1 MTSPK
6 RAHTD
11 REYEQQLSNLRER
24 VLLMGAKVEEMIQNS
39 VKALVERDSDLA
51 HRMIDADA
59 LVNKMEVESDEL
71 CLRILARR
79 QPVASDLRFIT
90 IALKLVT
97 DLERIGDM
105 AVNICERVL
114 ELNNE
119 PPLKRYVDL
128 AQMAEA
134 AQRMVREAL
143 DAFVAGDSEAAQR
156 VLEQDRVVDAYY
168 GQMFRELLT
177 YMMEDPRN
185 IYRATR
191 VQAIAKY
198 LERIGDHATNLAEM
212 VVFMVKGQDIRH
224 TGRAGEEKAKRL
236 PHGVLFLCPT
246 NSARS
251 QMAEG
256 FASKLFP
263 TGVKVWSAGAQP
275 GGKVDRYAVRVMQE
289 VGVDISA
296 QKPKLLADVPMGDIE
311 LVITLS
317 AEDVLAQLPGKLRH
331 DRWAL
336 PDPEAATGS
345 EAEIEGE
352 YRKVRDDLQR
362 RITALALAR

>member
-1 MTSPK
+1 VTSPK

-51 HRMIDADA
+51 HRMIDYDA
-59 LVNKMEVESDEL
+59 QVNKMEVESDEL

-128 AQMAEA
+128 PPMAEA

-168 GQMFRELLT
+168 GQIFREGLT

-224 TGRAGEEKAKRL
+224 TGRAGEEKSKKL
-236 PHGVLFLCPT
+236 PHGVLFLCPA

-256 FASKLFP
+256 FARKLFP
-263 TGVKVWSAGAQP
+263 AGVKVWSAGSQP
-275 GGKVDRYAVRVMQE
+275 GGKVDRYAVQVMKE
-289 VGVDISA
+289 VGIDLSA
-296 QKPKLLADVPMGDIE
+296 QEPKLLSDVPMGDIDT
-311 LVITLS
+311 VITLS
-317 AEDVLAQLPGKLRH
+317 AEDVLAQPPPKLRH
-331 DRWAL
+331 DRWSM
-336 PDPEAATGS
+336 PDPAAATGS